1 MDYLKVSQLQFYL
14 RDTGCS
20 EVMVKKDLVK
30 EEQLTSK
37 VGYIR
42 LMTVA
47 STLLKAPFANVKV
60 NSLYFNGTVEALCLK
75 DPLYELIMVHISAPR
90 ASDNPYETSDLNPI
104 KISEDLFLQR
114 KKLRFLSKFDLNKG
128 HWQILAA

>member
-14 RDTGCS
+14 RDTSCS

-37 VGYIR
+37 VEYIR

-60 NSLYFNGTVEALCLK
+60 NSLYFNGTVEALYLK
-75 DPLYELIMVHISAPR
+75 DPLYELIMVYISAPR